1 MIPVSLTLE
10 NFLSYR
16 KPEEPLNFEG
26 FQVACLSGGNGQGKS
41 ALLDAITWVLW
52 GEGRKSQGTVKPD
65 EQLMRSGASEMS
77 VTLVFDLEG
86 ARFRVKRYFGKSGSR
101 KTQKSN
107 LEFQIFDAEKG
118 AFVTQTGA
126 RIKDTQLALN
136 QQLGLSYET
145 FINASFLLQGR
156 SDQFTKQAPTER
168 KRILADILNLQR
180 YDKLKERASEKVKN
194 ARNAL
199 EVAEMRLQ
207 QLEAQTKDL
216 PNWQAARDQAVLALT
231 DQEKILHSLNIK
243 EQQCLSLLAAL
254 DLKTQEIQTEERLI
268 GQLNQQA
275 TLVEDR
281 RQTLVQ
287 LTAEA
292 EELLSEEPRILS
304 AYEKYKILTKEQE
317 ELQLKSELARSLE
330 EQQRS
335 VENEIQKLIA
345 GAEQQLA
352 QFKQTLQHIN
362 TQLAEEN
369 ARILREP
376 EALSAFKEAQAA
388 SAKWEEMRVIR
399 DQVNALTQEHMRISQ
414 ELTLKER
421 SLTAEKERIAHEI
434 TNLTLLAEQTAIA
447 KQQLEEAKTAH
458 LLLQN
463 KTAALNEM
471 RTQGQ
476 VQKAEMNAEKAKCQT
491 IEAEIQQIQQNRLLV
506 EQAQSETCPTCGTLL
521 TEAHRVYMLALYDE
535 QLSEITK
542 RFAIQEAIFTKK
554 RLAVHKIGQQFK
566 DLEAECKELS
576 GVQGKLD
583 EANNFFLRAE
593 QASERL
599 TSLRITFAELGRE
612 MTERT
617 QLKPL
622 EIEKRKFEQAI
633 EALAFDEATFTQLGQ
648 TAAKKELLE
657 RELRV
662 IEAARGK
669 AEALQI
675 KYVHTEQQ
683 LQKVRADLSSRSITT
698 ILDDKKRG
706 IQQKLLEVAYNRD
719 KHQEVR
725 LALSK
730 MKDIPQQYANLTNAA
745 LNVRH
750 YETELLTLK
759 KRATEIAEQ
768 QQDATQK
775 LDQLRSELAIR
786 PSLETERLGLK
797 AQLTEAQRILDTHRE
812 QLGRLASMIEMGE
825 KDLDEMK
832 RLKNENRDKIRDRDL
847 YTHLVKAFGS
857 EGIPAIIIEETL
869 PELQERANDLLSRL
883 SDGRMSI
890 RLETIKN
897 MKSGGSKSTLDIIIN
912 DELAQA
918 RPYET
923 FSGGEAFRID
933 FALRIALSQL
943 LADRAGVRIRTL
955 VIDEGFG
962 TQDQQGIQYM
972 ISAIEAIRHD
982 FEKIIIITHLDELK
996 SAFPVRIE
1004 VRKEPDGSR
1013 YEVYH
1018 EG

>member
-1 MIPVSLTLE
+1 VIPVSLTLE

-136 QQLGLSYET
+136 QQLGLNYET

-180 YDKLKERASEKVKN
+180 YDKLKERASEKAKN

-216 PNWQAARDQAVLALT
+216 SSWIEARDQAILALT
-231 DQEKILHSLNIK
+231 DQEKVLHSLNKK
-243 EQQCLSLLAAL
+243 EQLCLNQLGEL
-254 DLKTQEIQTEERLI
+254 DLKAHEIKTEERLLV
-268 GQLNQQA
+268 QLNQQA
-275 TLVEDR
+275 TLAGDR

-287 LTAEA
+287 LIAEA
-292 EELLSEEPRILS
+292 EKLLLAEPHILS
-304 AYEKYKILTKEQE
+304 AYETYKTLTKEQE
-317 ELQLKSELARSLE
+317 ELQHKSELARSLE

-335 VENEIQKLIA
+335 TENEIQKLKTD
-345 GAEQQLA
+345 AEQQLVY
-352 QFKQTLQHIN
+352 FKQTLHHIN
-362 TQLAEEN
+362 TQLAEEG

-376 EALSAFKEAQAA
+376 EVLNAFKEAQAA
-388 SAKWEEMRVIR
+388 SARWEEMRSIR
-399 DQVNALTQEHMRISQ
+399 DHVKALTQEHIRISQ

-421 SLTAEKERIAHEI
+421 SLTADKERIAHEI
-434 TNLTLLAEQTAIA
+434 ANLTLLAEKTAIA
-447 KQQLEEAKTAH
+447 KKQLEEAQTAH

-463 KTAALNEM
+463 KTMALNEL

-491 IEAEIQQIQQNRLLV
+491 IEAEVQQIQQNRLLV
-506 EQAQSETCPTCGTLL
+506 EQSQSETCPTCGTLL
-521 TEAHRVYMLALYDE
+521 TEAHRVHMLALYDE
-535 QLSEITK
+535 QLAETTK
-542 RFAIQEAIFTKK
+542 WLEIQETVYAEK
-554 RLAVHKIGQQFK
+554 RHNVHKIGQQYK
-566 DLEAECKELS
+566 DLEAECRELS
-576 GVQGKLD
+576 GVQEKLD
-583 EANNFFLRAE
+583 EANTFFLRAE
-593 QASERL
+593 QASEHL
-599 TSLRITFAELGRE
+599 TSLRHAFAELVRE

-617 QLKPL
+617 QLMPL
-622 EIEKRKFEQAI
+622 EAEKRKLEQAI
-633 EALAFDEATFTQLGQ
+633 EALAFDEATFSKLGQ

-669 AEALQI
+669 IESLQN
-675 KYVHTEQQ
+675 KYAHTEQQ
-683 LQKVRADLSSRSITT
+683 LQKVRMDLSSRSITAV
-698 ILDDKKRG
+698 LDDKKRR
-706 IQQKLLEVAYNRD
+706 IQQKLLEVGYNRAQ
-719 KHQEVR
+719 HQEVR

-730 MKDIPQQYANLTNAA
+730 MKDVPQQYANLTNAA

-750 YETELLTLK
+750 YEAELLTLK
-759 KRATEIAEQ
+759 KRTSEVAEQ
-768 QQDATQK
+768 QQAATEK
-775 LDQLRSELAIR
+775 LDQLRSEIAIR
-786 PSLETERLGLK
+786 PSLETERLGLR
-797 AQLTEAQRILDTHRE
+797 AQQTEAQRILDTHRE
-812 QLGRLASMIEMGE
+812 QLGRLASMIEMGK
-825 KDLDEMK
+825 KDLEEMQ

-847 YTHLVKAFGS
+847 YTHLVKAFGP

-869 PELQERANDLLSRL
+869 PELQDRANDLLSRL

-962 TQDQQGIQYM
+962 TQDQQGIQHM
-972 ISAIEAIRHD
+972 ISAIETIRHD